1 MYIAAKALLT
11 IRQVDIIRKKKF
23 MVAVLD
29 ANNNFFM
36 VYIVALEEPIIILI
50 YLSFKIQVILL
61 TSIEIFNNYFD
72 FLKIFCSYSTIELP
86 KYTRINN
93 YFINL
98 LDNKELSYGLIY
110 SLELSEL
117 EILQIYIKTNLTS
130 SSIRFF
136 KSPTNI

>member
-11 IRQVDIIRKKKF
+11 IRQVEIIRKNKF

-29 ANNNFFM
+29 VNNNFFM

-93 YFINL
+93 YLINL
-98 LDNKELSYGLIY
+98 LDNKKLSYGLIY